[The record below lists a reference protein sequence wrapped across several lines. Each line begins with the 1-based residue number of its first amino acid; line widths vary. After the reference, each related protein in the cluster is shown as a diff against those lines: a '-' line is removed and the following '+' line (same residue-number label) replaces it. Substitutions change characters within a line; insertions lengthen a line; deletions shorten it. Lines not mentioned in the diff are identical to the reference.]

1 MHYMTESAT
10 TGLRERRMT
19 ETRRALSQA
28 TRTLTAECG
37 LHGFTIEQV
46 CERVGVSRRTFFNY
60 FEAKEQ
66 AIVGHPREWF
76 DDAAVDMFIAMRPP
90 GDGISVTLFDDLVAL
105 ETAHLAQIAS
115 SPQEFRDFLAAIEAE
130 PQLLKRMMQAGM
142 LRNDHLSEL
151 VARREGL
158 EPGDPVA
165 SVAVLLV
172 TTLMHSSAETY
183 FTPENTL
190 TLDEILA
197 PRVAAARTLLGGAST
212 SQG

>member
-1 MHYMTESAT
+1 MSDSAT
-10 TGLRERRMT
+10 TGLRERRMA
-19 ETRRALSQA
+19 ETRRALSHA
-28 TRTLTAECG
+28 TRTLTAEHG
-37 LHGFTIEQV
+37 LQGFTIEQV

-76 DDAAVDMFIAMRPP
+76 DDDAVEMFLAIRPP
-90 GDGISVTLFDDLVAL
+90 GDGVSVTLFDDLVAL
-105 ETAHLAQIAS
+105 EMAHVTQLAQS
-115 SPQEFRDFLAAIEAE
+115 RQELRDLLAAIETE
-130 PQLLKRMMQAGM
+130 PQLLQRMMKAGM
-142 LRNDHLSEL
+142 LRNDRLSDL

-172 TTLMHSSAETY
+172 TTLMHSSAEIY

-190 TLDEILA
+190 TLDEIVA
-197 PRVAAARTLLGGAST
+197 PRVAAARALLGGAAT
-212 SQG
+212 SQR